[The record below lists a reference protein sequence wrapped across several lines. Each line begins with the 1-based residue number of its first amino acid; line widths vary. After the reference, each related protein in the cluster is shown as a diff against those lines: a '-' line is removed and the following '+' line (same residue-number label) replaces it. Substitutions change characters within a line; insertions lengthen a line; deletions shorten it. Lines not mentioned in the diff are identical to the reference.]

1 MKEGVAALRTERLG
15 LYTVRSAIFV
25 ASTVSLFIAVAAMPL
40 AEATALSFTAPLF
53 ATVLAVRLLK
63 ETVTAARWT
72 AVAVGFA
79 GVLIILR
86 SGIAAFEPV
95 RSEEHTS
102 ELPSLM
108 RN

>member
-1 MKEGVAALRTERLG
+1 
-15 LYTVRSAIFV
+15 
-25 ASTVSLFIAVAAMPL
+25 MPL

-53 ATVLAVRLLK
+53 ATVLAVRLLQ

-86 SGIAAFEPV
+86 PGIAAFEPV
-95 RSEEHTS
+95 ALVVLLSAATFAWVVVPGKSMADTERTATRVFYLSCVEA
-102 ELPSLM
+102 
-108 RN
+108 RR